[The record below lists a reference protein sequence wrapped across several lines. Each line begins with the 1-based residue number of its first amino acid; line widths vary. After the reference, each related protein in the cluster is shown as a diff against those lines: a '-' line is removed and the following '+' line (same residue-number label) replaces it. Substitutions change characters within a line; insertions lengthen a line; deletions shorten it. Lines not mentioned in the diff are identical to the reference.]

1 VARTKKFHLGWFVN
15 FTADWYDQPF
25 ANGGYPF
32 DGRFFVDMAQMLER
46 ACFDYIMVED
56 TLCVSDQAVSRRY
69 VLEVTEG
76 LVPALQRRGA
86 VRTEYRHQ
94 LLRDTLR
101 EF

>member
-1 VARTKKFHLGWFVN
+1 MIRYMEEV
-15 FTADWYDQPF
+15 
-25 ANGGYPF
+25 GG
-32 DGRFFVDMAQMLER
+32 DGYL
-46 ACFDYIMVED
+46 I
-56 TLCVSDQAVSRRY
+56 TSNNQAVSRRY

>member
-1 VARTKKFHLGWFVN
+1 MEEV
-15 FTADWYDQPF
+15 
-25 ANGGYPF
+25 GG
-32 DGRFFVDMAQMLER
+32 DGYL
-46 ACFDYIMVED
+46 I
-56 TLCVSDQAVSRRY
+56 TSNNQAVSRRY

-94 LLRDTLR
+94 LPCDTLR